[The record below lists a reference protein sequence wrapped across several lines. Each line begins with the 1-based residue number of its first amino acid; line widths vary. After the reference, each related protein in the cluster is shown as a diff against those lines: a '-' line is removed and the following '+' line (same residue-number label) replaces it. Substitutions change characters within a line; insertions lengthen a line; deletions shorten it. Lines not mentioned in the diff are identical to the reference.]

1 MAFILQ
7 FSKVALEEAEE
18 CSNDN
23 GIGNGGDGARR
34 FGKVGQEVQGRCKS
48 FEVRLVKLNELR
60 LQEAMRA
67 TGLNLVEE
75 GDSDEDDFDLKT
87 LGNEDSRVQVKKE

>member
-1 MAFILQ
+1 M
-7 FSKVALEEAEE
+7 
-18 CSNDN
+18 
-23 GIGNGGDGARR
+23 
-34 FGKVGQEVQGRCKS
+34 
-48 FEVRLVKLNELR
+48 RLVKLNELR

-87 LGNEDSRVQVKKE
+87 LGNEDSKVQVKKE